1 MRYWFEEEN
10 VFFVQKGRDD
20 YEALDAKEKQ
30 RFEYYIDE
38 CVRVFSFSLTTGQV
52 SSTSQL
58 HYKRIK
64 ELFKYQWCIQCN
76 EYLISEKVIPT
87 ARQQHI
93 KEALK

>member
-1 MRYWFEEEN
+1 MKKKI
-10 VFFVQKGRDD
+10 FFVQKGRDD
-20 YEALDAKEKQ
+20 YEALDAREKQ

-64 ELFKYQWCIQCN
+64 ELFKYQWCIQCY

-93 KEALK
+93 KDALK